1 MPGLPEDVQVVC
13 PLGREDLCAR
23 QAMRRA
29 RRERYA
35 SDCMTRAT
43 VVSGGTLAGQTVS
56 VAQRRDK
63 EGHQKSV
70 CIQLLGSASVLTFRA
85 VTFKVNDSKGP
96 VTKVFADY

>member
-1 MPGLPEDVQVVC
+1 M
-13 PLGREDLCAR
+13 RT
-23 QAMRRA
+23 RRA

-70 CIQLLGSASVLTFRA
+70 CIQLLGSASSLTFRA
-85 VTFKVNDSKGP
+85 VTFTVNDSKGP